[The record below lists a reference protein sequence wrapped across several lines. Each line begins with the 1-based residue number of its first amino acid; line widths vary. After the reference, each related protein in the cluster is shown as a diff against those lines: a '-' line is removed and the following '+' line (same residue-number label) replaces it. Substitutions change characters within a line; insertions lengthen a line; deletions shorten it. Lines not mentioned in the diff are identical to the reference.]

1 VQIEANAGHFEAA
14 RLLAERLSEDEF
26 MPDVTL
32 TTLQS
37 LKQSGEKIA
46 MLTCYDA
53 TFAKAACQ
61 AGVDVL
67 LVGDSLGMVLQG
79 QDSTLPVSV
88 AEMAY
93 HTASVKR
100 GNQGALI
107 LVDLP
112 FMAYATNEQTL
123 NNSAALMQAGAH
135 MVKLEGAAWLAEP
148 IRLLAERGV
157 PVCAHLGL
165 TPQAVNILGGYKV
178 QGRQEAQARQM
189 RADAM
194 ALEQAGAAMLLLEC
208 VPSELATEI
217 SQAVKIPV
225 IGIGA
230 GGDTDG
236 QVLVLHDMLG
246 LSLSGHVPKFV
257 KNFMSG
263 QGSIAD
269 ALAAYVKAVKDKSF
283 PAAEHGFSA

>member
-1 VQIEANAGHFEAA
+1 
-14 RLLAERLSEDEF
+14 

-53 TFAKAACQ
+53 TFAHAACQ

-79 QDSTLPVSV
+79 HDSTLPVSV
-88 AEMAY
+88 TDMAY
-93 HTASVKR
+93 HTACVKR

-107 LVDLP
+107 LADLP
-112 FMAYATNEQTL
+112 FMAYATLEQTF
-123 NNSAALMQAGAH
+123 NNCAALMQAGAH

-148 IRLLAERGV
+148 IRQLAERGV

-194 ALEQAGAAMLLLEC
+194 LLEQAGAAMLLLEC

-230 GGDTDG
+230 GSATDG

-246 LSLSGHVPKFV
+246 LSLSGRSPKFV
-257 KNFMSG
+257 KNFMAG
-263 QGSIAD
+263 QSSIQNAIS
-269 ALAAYVKAVKDKSF
+269 AYVKAVKDQSF